1 MCLTA
6 RILGQESTITTLA
19 YSLPLAKSRLKR
31 FLFVTGECFYVC
43 MLKDRD
49 VLPLVPFLDI
59 VYFMKIQSR
68 SRRRVLSNRK
78 KCPLHLLL
86 DQ

>member
-1 MCLTA
+1 MTGINNNNPGIFIA
-6 RILGQESTITTLA
+6 FGKVTTE
-19 YSLPLAKSRLKR
+19 KI
-31 FLFVTGECFYVC
+31 LFVTGVACFHVC

-78 KCPLHLLL
+78 KRPLHLLL